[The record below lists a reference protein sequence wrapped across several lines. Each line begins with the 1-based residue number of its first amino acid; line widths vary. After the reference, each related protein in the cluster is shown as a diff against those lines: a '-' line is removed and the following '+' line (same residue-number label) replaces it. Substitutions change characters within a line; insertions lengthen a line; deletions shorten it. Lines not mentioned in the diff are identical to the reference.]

1 MDFFVF
7 WRLQEKL
14 LPQILLSEIQMML
27 DKGVD
32 SKREQ
37 FLQQVDRWLRDRDKS
52 DYLSSHYCE
61 ELAAVFLIQDKLDQ
75 AQHQVERSLT
85 MFLDSWAALNPS
97 SHNLR
102 TKQLLDLQKTAEL
115 KVCAFTGLNNFFLL
129 LEENHWERYLC
140 NTPFIWGM
148 CKQQRSITWIYY
160 WKLTYLPNIINWFS
174 SFPVEK
180 LCVYIGHE
188 LWI

>member
-7 WRLQEKL
+7 CRLQEKL

-32 SKREQ
+32 SKRQQ

-61 ELAAVFLIQDKLDQ
+61 ELAAIFLIQDKVDQ

-85 MFLDSWAALNPS
+85 MFLNSWTELNPS

-115 KVCAFTGLNNFFLL
+115 QVCAFTGLNTFFPSFWKKIMESIICVILLSFEECASNRYSGKEYYLNFLL
-129 LEENHWERYLC
+129 EVD
-140 NTPFIWGM
+140 I
-148 CKQQRSITWIYY
+148 
-160 WKLTYLPNIINWFS
+160 S
-174 SFPVEK
+174 SEYK
-180 LCVYIGHE
+180 
-188 LWI
+188 